1 MIKRSNPMARLVWHR
16 PSSPRWKPGETS
28 GDDAGWQG
36 HLLRVWEGAGRR
48 GSRRGLKLS
57 VAMNIAKKRFLITNS
72 GQSWTGFIWIYMILY
87 SCLKSLSMRWY
98 MVFRLKFGMSSATFV
113 TRSSHHTSVVT
124 QTTIGL
130 NKHHTQEIRCVTVAT
145 SRVSVEGAGYSTNLS
160 QGWPR
165 EPRNDRWLVK
175 ALIVGRSPVH
185 RGVMRFGWTSM
196 IVVTLW

>member
-1 MIKRSNPMARLVWHR
+1 MEAWWNFRRWCRVTRSFA
-16 PSSPRWKPGETS
+16 SSVGRSRKTGIPKGAQAIGSHEHSEEEVSDNQQRVV
-28 GDDAGWQG
+28 DA
-36 HLLRVWEGAGRR
+36 
-48 GSRRGLKLS
+48 
-57 VAMNIAKKRFLITNS
+57 
-72 GQSWTGFIWIYMILY
+72 QSWTGFIWIYMILY

-175 ALIVGRSPVH
+175 ALIVGRSPVY